1 MVIIKSIYAIQQY
14 QAGCKDKDLASII
27 PAQIAEEHN
36 VGTSSILAVQANK
49 DTDNIPLQTVKISY
63 ENNMTPAEKSFKAS
77 KQQASVE
84 TQQATRPMDTT
95 NENIPKQHYKC
106 SGKGSRNVPTT
117 LLKINYINKVGYF
130 CDSCTRDLLHGGLAT
145 KIGDA

>member
-14 QAGCKDKDLASII
+14 QVGCKDKDEKPLASII
-27 PAQIAEEHN
+27 PAKMAEEYN

-84 TQQATRPMDTT
+84 TQ
-95 NENIPKQHYKC
+95 
-106 SGKGSRNVPTT
+106 
-117 LLKINYINKVGYF
+117 
-130 CDSCTRDLLHGGLAT
+130 
-145 KIGDA
+145 